1 MDINKYIID
10 NTAGDKPLD
19 QLKFKMVLGLDTE
32 NKHVPKWFKDKRVIA
47 LIDYCINE
55 GIVDKNRVFYKFSFK
70 YDPFDIKLIN
80 FTVFELGSDQLNQL
94 SQLLPTPDL
103 KEYIKFKVSEPYHAP
118 KFTVVGL
125 PKNIQ
130 EINKS
135 KIKTFYDLT
144 CIIDRIE
151 TSIGTVIPTNTL

>member
-80 FTVFELGSDQLNQL
+80 FTVCNQ
-94 SQLLPTPDL
+94 Q
-103 KEYIKFKVSEPYHAP
+103 
-118 KFTVVGL
+118 
-125 PKNIQ
+125 
-130 EINKS
+130 NKQS
-135 KIKTFYDLT
+135 HYLVQTT
-144 CIIDRIE
+144 MR
-151 TSIGTVIPTNTL
+151 